1 MTIPGYM
8 GMDLP
13 ILEQAVITWHND
25 RNLIN
30 GSTDQAQLAKLTEE
44 VGELARAL
52 RKEKPFA
59 NYQTA
64 DAIGDILVVLIN
76 IAERNAL
83 DLRVCLHRAFNDIK
97 ERKGKI
103 MFGIYVK
110 EEDLG

>member
-13 ILEQAVITWHND
+13 VLEQAVITWHKQ
-25 RNLIN
+25 RNLIE

-76 IAERNAL
+76 IAERNQL
-83 DLRVCLHRAFNDIK
+83 DLRICLHRAYNEIK
-97 ERKGKI
+97 DRKGKLV
-103 MFGIYVK
+103 FGIFEK
-110 EEDLG
+110 EEDNG

>member
-13 ILEQAVITWHND
+13 VLEQAVITWHKQ
-25 RNLIN
+25 RNLID

-76 IAERNAL
+76 IAERNNL
-83 DLRVCLHRAFNDIK
+83 DLRTCLHRAYNEIK
-97 ERKGKI
+97 DRKGKLV
-103 MFGIYVK
+103 FGIFEK
-110 EEDLG
+110 EEDNG

>member
-13 ILEQAVITWHND
+13 VLEQAVITWHKQ
-25 RNLIN
+25 RNLIE

-76 IAERNAL
+76 IAERNNL
-83 DLRVCLHRAFNDIK
+83 DLRTCLHRAYNEIK
-97 ERKGKI
+97 DRKGQLV
-103 MFGIYVK
+103 FGIFEK
-110 EEDLG
+110 EENNG

>member
-52 RKEKPFA
+52 RKEKPNA

-76 IAERNAL
+76 IAKRNGL
-83 DLRVCLHRAFNDIK
+83 DLRVCLHRAYNEIK
-97 ERKGKI
+97 DRDGKLI
-103 MFGIYVK
+103 DGIYIK
-110 EEDLG
+110 EEDNG

>member
-13 ILEQAVITWHND
+13 ILEQAVITWHKQ
-25 RNLIN
+25 RNLID

-52 RKEKPFA
+52 RKEKPNA

-76 IAERNAL
+76 IAKRNGL
-83 DLRVCLHRAFNDIK
+83 DLRVCLHRAYNEIKDRDGKLIDGIYIK
-97 ERKGKI
+97 EEADG
-103 MFGIYVK
+103 
-110 EEDLG
+110 

>member
-1 MTIPGYM
+1 MTIPNYTGI
-8 GMDLP
+8 DLP
-13 ILEQAVITWHND
+13 TLERAVVRWHYD
-25 RNLIN
+25 RNLIE
-30 GSTDQAQLAKLTEE
+30 GSSDQAQLAKLTEE
-44 VGELARAL
+44 VGELARAI
-52 RKEKPFA
+52 RNEKPLA

-97 ERKGKI
+97 ERKGKLI
-103 MFGIYVK
+103 SGIYIK

>member
-13 ILEQAVITWHND
+13 VLEQAVITWHKQ
-25 RNLIN
+25 RNLID

-76 IAERNAL
+76 IAKRNGL
-83 DLRVCLHRAFNDIK
+83 DLRVCLHRAYNEIK
-97 ERKGKI
+97 DRKGKTI
-103 MFGIYVK
+103 DGIFIK
-110 EEDLG
+110 EEDNG

>member
-52 RKEKPFA
+52 RKEKPNA

-76 IAERNAL
+76 IAKRNGL
-83 DLRVCLHRAFNDIK
+83 DLRVCLHRAYNEIKDRDGKLIDGIYIK
-97 ERKGKI
+97 EENNG
-103 MFGIYVK
+103 
-110 EEDLG
+110 

>member
-13 ILEQAVITWHND
+13 VLEQAVITWHKQ
-25 RNLIN
+25 RNLID

-76 IAERNAL
+76 IANRKKL
-83 DLRVCLHRAFNDIK
+83 DLRVCLHRAYNEIK
-97 ERKGKI
+97 GRKGK
-103 MFGIYVK
+103 MVDGIFIK
-110 EEDLG
+110 EEADG

>member
-1 MTIPGYM
+1 MTIPNYM
-8 GMDLP
+8 GIDLP
-13 ILEQAVITWHND
+13 TLDRAIVKWHND
-25 RNLIN
+25 RNLID

-52 RKEKPFA
+52 RNEKPLA

>member
-13 ILEQAVITWHND
+13 TLEQAVITWHKQ
-25 RNLIN
+25 RNLID

-52 RKEKPFA
+52 RKEKPNA

-76 IAERNAL
+76 MAKRNGL
-83 DLRVCLHRAFNDIK
+83 DLRVCLHRAYNEIKDRDGKLIDGIYIK
-97 ERKGKI
+97 EKDNG
-103 MFGIYVK
+103 
-110 EEDLG
+110 